1 MVYGFGVLIV
11 YVSRYVNEILI
22 KVEEEVRKF
31 KDEYI
36 SVEYV
41 YLVMIDLDIFF
52 FKSIFRKYGIICEK
66 FL

>member
-1 MVYGFGVLIV
+1 MVYGLGVLIV